1 MSEAQESNGPGRRR
15 AEAESAEGSGAGQGL
30 RFKALEP
37 VLDEHAEWF
46 GRVMRWTFYPDDP
59 RSKEPIN
66 EPTSFQTW
74 IRGIEGDDFYEP
86 DSIERMSD
94 LYRELRAASRA
105 LVAASAGGIRP
116 NIALMD
122 GFIDLYDEFLHQLR
136 RLERDSM
143 MADSGIDAATGLRS
157 RENMVFDLERELERR
172 ARRGRPFCVAFTRID
187 GYPEMVQAQGKE
199 QAFLLVKQAAEAIQ
213 KVSRSYD
220 DAYRLDQG
228 EFVLSL
234 KHSDLTGGLRA
245 IERLRLYLEEHES
258 PFTMSFVIAEPVP
271 GDDIRSMIVQSRK
284 DIEASEKPDVAL
296 RYKEVSA
303 LARFA
308 QDDDD
313 VPAGPDDDNEQG
325 RRRF

>member
-1 MSEAQESNGPGRRR
+1 MSQTPEND
-15 AEAESAEGSGAGQGL
+15 SAGKKREETDSTASAVAGQGV

-46 GRVMRWTFYPDDP
+46 GRVMRWTFYPDDSH
-59 RSKEPIN
+59 SKEPIN

-74 IRGIEGDDFYEP
+74 IKGIEGDDFYEP
-86 DSIERMSD
+86 DSTERMAD

-105 LVAASAGGIRP
+105 LVAASAGGVRP

-172 ARRGRPFCVAFTRID
+172 ARRGRPFCMAFTRID
-187 GYPEMVQAQGKE
+187 GYSEVAQAQGKD
-199 QAFLLVKQAAEAIQ
+199 QAFALVKQAAAAIQ

-245 IERLRLYLEEHES
+245 IERLRLFLEENES

-271 GDDIRSMIVQSRK
+271 GDDIRSMIAQSRK
-284 DIEASEKPDVAL
+284 DLEGSEKPDVAL

-308 QDDDD
+308 QDD
-313 VPAGPDDDNEQG
+313 GPPVTPEDDDAG